1 MSSRGNWEPI
11 IDPASALGVRA
22 HRVLEAITGNV
33 LVAGRGP
40 SGWSGRSFDAPL
52 LLAYRALAEDSWSR
66 MRVAAD
72 ALNSA
77 IAGADALYSTRRL
90 ELFGGLSGLGWVIEH
105 ITRQSRRFE
114 GSPPSGEDNGRR
126 PSQAIDAAL
135 LLELQRGRWKGTY
148 DLATGLTGIG
158 LYFLESLPAAGAR
171 KGLELV
177 FAHIEDAAQ
186 RTGAQ
191 LFDGAYCGVAS
202 GICGLVY
209 LLSEVRT
216 TGIEVSRS
224 SGLLARCIDV
234 LDVSCRRPSTSLSWS
249 AGDLGIA
256 AVCLQK
262 PPGAGSEQLYRLG
275 ASLLER
281 CLELAPEAGLSG
293 PSLLAGAAGTA
304 HLWNRIWQAGGDFRC
319 RAASLQCWGKTIDL
333 YDKSVPAT
341 DVTATDFLRG
351 EAGVGLALQ
360 AALTTAAPDWDG
372 ILCARPRY

>member
-1 MSSRGNWEPI
+1 VSSRGNWESI

-33 LVAGRGP
+33 LAAGQGP
-40 SGWSGRSFDAPL
+40 SGWTGRSFDAPL

-114 GSPPSGEDNGRR
+114 GSPHSGEDNGRR
-126 PSQAIDAAL
+126 PSQAIDTAL

-177 FAHIEDAAQ
+177 FAHLEDDAQ
-186 RTGAQ
+186 RTGVQ
-191 LFDGAYCGVAS
+191 LFDGATGVAS
-202 GICGLVY
+202 GVCGLVY

-216 TGIEVSRS
+216 AGIEVSRS
-224 SGLLARCIDV
+224 SRLLARCIEV
-234 LDVSCRRPSTSLSWS
+234 LDVSCRRQSKSLAWS

-256 AVCLQK
+256 AVCLLIQ
-262 PPGAGSEQLYRLG
+262 PGAGSEQAQSLG
-275 ASLLER
+275 AGLLER
-281 CLELAPEAGLSG
+281 CLELEPEVREPD
-293 PSLLAGAAGTA
+293 PSLLTGAAGTA
-304 HLWNRIWQAGGDFRC
+304 HLWNRIWQSGGDSRC
-319 RAASLQCWGKTIDL
+319 REASLRCWEKTIDL

-341 DVTATDFLRG
+341 EVTATDFLGG

-360 AALTTAAPDWDG
+360 AALTRVAPDWDG

>member
-1 MSSRGNWEPI
+1 MSSPGNNWEPI

-33 LVAGRGP
+33 LAAGQGP
-40 SGWSGRSFDAPL
+40 SGWRGRSFDAPL
-52 LLAYRALAEDSWSR
+52 LLAYRALAEDNWSR

-72 ALNSA
+72 ALNSV

-105 ITRQSRRFE
+105 IARQLRRFE
-114 GSPPSGEDNGRR
+114 GSPHSIEDNGRR

-177 FAHIEDAAQ
+177 FAHIEDAAE
-186 RTGAQ
+186 RTGLQ
-191 LFDGAYCGVAS
+191 LFDGAASGVAS

-216 TGIEVSRS
+216 AGIEVSRS
-224 SGLLARCIDV
+224 SGLFARFIEV
-234 LDVSCRRPSTSLSWS
+234 LDVSCRRQSRPLAWST
-249 AGDLGIA
+249 GDLGIA
-256 AVCLQK
+256 AVCLLIQ
-262 PPGAGSEQLYRLG
+262 PGAGSEQAHSLG

-281 CLELAPEAGLSG
+281 CIELEPEV
-293 PSLLAGAAGTA
+293 
-304 HLWNRIWQAGGDFRC
+304 R
-319 RAASLQCWGKTIDL
+319 
-333 YDKSVPAT
+333 
-341 DVTATDFLRG
+341 
-351 EAGVGLALQ
+351 VG
-360 AALTTAAPDWDG
+360 
-372 ILCARPRY
+372 I

>member
-1 MSSRGNWEPI
+1 VSSPGNWEPI
-11 IDPASALGVRA
+11 IDPASGLGVRA
-22 HRVLEAITGNV
+22 QRVLEAITGNV
-33 LVAGRGP
+33 LAAGQGP
-40 SGWSGRSFDAPL
+40 SGWTGRSFDAPL
-52 LLAYRALAEDSWSR
+52 LLAYRALAERNWSW
-66 MRVAAD
+66 MRAASD

-114 GSPPSGEDNGRR
+114 GSPHSGEDNGRR
-126 PSQAIDAAL
+126 PSQAIDDAL

-177 FAHIEDAAQ
+177 LAHLEDAAQ
-186 RTGAQ
+186 RTGTQ
-191 LFDGAYCGVAS
+191 LFDGATGVAS

-216 TGIEVSRS
+216 AGIEVSRS
-224 SGLLARCIDV
+224 GGLLARCMEV
-234 LDVSCRRPSTSLSWS
+234 LDVSCRRQSKSLAWS

-256 AVCLQK
+256 AVCLLIQ
-262 PPGAGSEQLYRLG
+262 PGAGSEQAQSLG

-281 CLELAPEAGLSG
+281 CIELKPEVREPGA
-293 PSLLAGAAGTA
+293 SLLTGAAGTA
-304 HLWNRIWQAGGDFRC
+304 HLWNRIWQFGGDFRC
-319 RAASLQCWGKTIDL
+319 RAASRQCWGKTIDL
-333 YDKSVPAT
+333 YEKSVPAT
-341 DVTATDFLRG
+341 DVTATDFLGG

-360 AALTTAAPDWDG
+360 AALTRVAPDWDG

>member
-1 MSSRGNWEPI
+1 VSSPGNWEPI
-11 IDPASALGVRA
+11 IHPASALGVRA
-22 HRVLEAITGNV
+22 HGVLEAITGNV
-33 LVAGRGP
+33 LAAGQGP
-40 SGWSGRSFDAPL
+40 SGWTGRSFDAPL
-52 LLAYRALAEDSWSR
+52 LLAYRALAERNWSW

-114 GSPPSGEDNGRR
+114 GSPHSGDDNGRR

-158 LYFLESLPAAGAR
+158 LYFIESLPAAGAR
-171 KGLELV
+171 KGLEVV

-191 LFDGAYCGVAS
+191 LFDGAASGVAS
-202 GICGLVY
+202 GTCGLVY
-209 LLSEVRT
+209 LLSEVRSA
-216 TGIEVSRS
+216 GIEVSRS
-224 SGLLARCIDV
+224 SQLLARCLEV
-234 LDVSCRRPSTSLSWS
+234 LDVSCRRQSKSLAWS
-249 AGDLGIA
+249 VGDLGIA
-256 AVCLQK
+256 AVCLLIQ
-262 PPGAGSEQLYRLG
+262 PGAGSEQAQSLG

-281 CLELAPEAGLSG
+281 CIELEPEVRQPD
-293 PSLLAGAAGTA
+293 PSLLTGAAGTA
-304 HLWNRIWQAGGDFRC
+304 HLCNRIWQFGGDSRC
-319 RAASLQCWGKTIDL
+319 RSASLECWGKTIDL
-333 YDKSVPAT
+333 YEQSVPAT
-341 DVTATDFLRG
+341 DVTATDFLGG

-360 AALTTAAPDWDG
+360 AALATVAPDWDG